1 MTSRAQA
8 MSIGRFRSLAEIWG
22 GDIARWPEA
31 ERAAA
36 AQLAA
41 RAPEAAA
48 ALAEAAALDA
58 ALAALADAPGPA
70 PSAALLAACAQ
81 GAVDAAAARAASRA
95 SARRPARWPV
105 AAMMAAGA
113 DIVSAMRFANRA
125 AGVVVGKLGTAVAHL
140 SDLETED

>member
-8 MSIGRFRSLAEIWG
+8 MSIGRFRNLAEIWG

-48 ALAEAAALDA
+48 ALAEAAAR
-58 ALAALADAPGPA
+58 G
-70 PSAALLAACAQ
+70 
-81 GAVDAAAARAASRA
+81 G
-95 SARRPARWPV
+95 ARRPARWPV
-105 AAMMAAGA
+105 AAMMAAAAIFGLAIGLSGA
-113 DIVSAMRFANRA
+113 LDAALAPPREESAALVSEDLLA
-125 AGVVVGKLGTAVAHL
+125 APDALAALFGEAT
-140 SDLETED
+140 